1 MKVGQIFHAVY
12 CGAFCILAS
21 SCSPKPLDIEDLYSS
36 CLHGI
41 CFSSRS
47 VFTIDARYYDE
58 GNFADLH
65 IQNLENSS
73 AAHYKIFQGF
83 LQADYGEPRVDC
95 ERSYYSRKTENG
107 GVFFHI
113 YEREVC
119 DGVKVEWVSGPQ
131 VDLHTYVGDQKV
143 KIEF

>member
-1 MKVGQIFHAVY
+1 MKVGQTFQAVC
-12 CGAFCILAS
+12 CGAFYILAP
-21 SCSPKPLDIEDLYSS
+21 SCSPEPLDFEDLYKS

-47 VFTIDARYYDE
+47 VFTIDARYFDE

-65 IQNLENSS
+65 IQNMENSS

-83 LQADYGEPRVDC
+83 LLGGYGELRVDC
-95 ERSYYSRKTENG
+95 GRSHYSLKTESG

-113 YEREVC
+113 YDREVC

-143 KIEF
+143 EIEF